1 MKLFKITSK
10 VCCIVT
16 DNGANI
22 CKAIRT
28 MREERVREIMSRR
41 LAKVTRSKVSTSN
54 DKVSTIA
61 ATVTTAAS
69 ATSSTKTPNAS
80 KRKSTGAPKEV
91 SAAKRKATA
100 SAAAT
105 GPCSSNPSVPEK
117 RKRGRPRKQPIVP
130 IQDKNEI
137 DTPLAPSTSA
147 AVSSQSSLVLIESDS
162 EDENVEVDPR
172 FADIESDITGLTNDG
187 MISVGDI
194 LDTGICRDV
203 DSNGVEYEYRRGA
216 LPIHIRCTSHTLNLL
231 ATTDFQ
237 KVLSDR
243 PALETEYKKVIG
255 KLTDLWGKHNR
266 SSLASDKVFSVF
278 GNSL

>member
-41 LAKVTRSKVSTSN
+41 LAKVTRSKMSTSN
-54 DKVSTIA
+54 DKFSTIA

-69 ATSSTKTPNAS
+69 ATPSTKTPIAS

-105 GPCSSNPSVPEK
+105 GPCS
-117 RKRGRPRKQPIVP
+117 
-130 IQDKNEI
+130 
-137 DTPLAPSTSA
+137 
-147 AVSSQSSLVLIESDS
+147 
-162 EDENVEVDPR
+162 
-172 FADIESDITGLTNDG
+172 
-187 MISVGDI
+187 
-194 LDTGICRDV
+194 IC
-203 DSNGVEYEYRRGA
+203 
-216 LPIHIRCTSHTLNLL
+216 
-231 ATTDFQ
+231 
-237 KVLSDR
+237 
-243 PALETEYKKVIG
+243 
-255 KLTDLWGKHNR
+255 
-266 SSLASDKVFSVF
+266 
-278 GNSL
+278 

>member
-1 MKLFKITSK
+1 MFFESI
-10 VCCIVT
+10 
-16 DNGANI
+16 
-22 CKAIRT
+22 
-28 MREERVREIMSRR
+28 
-41 LAKVTRSKVSTSN
+41 
-54 DKVSTIA
+54 
-61 ATVTTAAS
+61 
-69 ATSSTKTPNAS
+69 
-80 KRKSTGAPKEV
+80 
-91 SAAKRKATA
+91 
-100 SAAAT
+100 
-105 GPCSSNPSVPEK
+105 
-117 RKRGRPRKQPIVP
+117 RPRKQPIVP

-147 AVSSQSSLVLIESDS
+147 TVSSQSSLVLIESDS

-216 LPIHIRCTSHTLNLL
+216 LPIYIRYTSHTLNLL

-243 PALETEYKKVIG
+243 PALETEYKKVIR
-255 KLTDLWGKHNR
+255 KLTDL
-266 SSLASDKVFSVF
+266 
-278 GNSL
+278 

>member
-41 LAKVTRSKVSTSN
+41 LAKVTRSKMSTSN
-54 DKVSTIA
+54 DKFSTIA

-69 ATSSTKTPNAS
+69 ATPSTKIAS

-147 AVSSQSSLVLIESDS
+147 TVSSQSSLVLIESDS

-216 LPIHIRCTSHTLNLL
+216 LPIYIRYTSHTLNLL

-243 PALETEYKKVIG
+243 PALETEYKKVIR
-255 KLTDLWGKHNR
+255 KLTDL
-266 SSLASDKVFSVF
+266 
-278 GNSL
+278 